1 MNGAG
6 LWWINRRTDLMS
18 TSVQTTVKDINNQI
32 EKHDKKKQDSK
43 GIFFKIKTIY
53 ILKCFS

>member
-32 EKHDKKKQDSK
+32 EKQKKQDSK
-43 GIFFKIKTIY
+43 GIFFKI
-53 ILKCFS
+53 

>member
-6 LWWINRRTDLMS
+6 LWWNNRRTDLMS

-32 EKHDKKKQDSK
+32 EKQKKQDSK
-43 GIFFKIKTIY
+43 GIFFKI
-53 ILKCFS
+53 

>member
-18 TSVQTTVKDINNQI
+18 TSVQITVKDINNQI
-32 EKHDKKKQDSK
+32 EKQKKQDSK
-43 GIFFKIKTIY
+43 GIFFKI
-53 ILKCFS
+53 

>member
-32 EKHDKKKQDSK
+32 EKHDKKSK
-43 GIFFKIKTIY
+43 TAKAFFSKFRQFIY
-53 ILKCFS
+53 